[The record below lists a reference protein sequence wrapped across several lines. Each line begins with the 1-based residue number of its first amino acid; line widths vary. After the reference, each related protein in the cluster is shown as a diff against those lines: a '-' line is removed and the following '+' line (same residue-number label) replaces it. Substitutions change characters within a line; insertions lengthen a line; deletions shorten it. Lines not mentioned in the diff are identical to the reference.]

1 MEHGEQTSQR
11 GMMRVIVC
19 VKQICL
25 TYARTGMDPGQYFLA
40 PEDKLYRVN
49 PYDEAAL
56 ELALQIKE
64 IQGSGEIILLTLG
77 PIIAE
82 AELRR
87 CLARGADDIY
97 QIDTEGGMDPWD
109 KSRLLARVIG
119 DMGADFILCGK
130 ESLDKRNGQV
140 GAFIAQHLGMPFV
153 SVIVNLTI
161 TDNATARAKRSAGR
175 GVREAVECPLPAVF
189 SVDLGLHEPRLVT
202 YEGKRRARSI
212 EIRRLDYREWISA
225 GKTTSMGVL
234 APRPRPKRIPPP
246 DSRLEA
252 YDRIQQ
258 ILSGSRVEKQGAI
271 LRGDAESQ
279 AEGIISFLDEHGF
292 LEFKKVPKEE

>member
-1 MEHGEQTSQR
+1 
-11 GMMRVIVC
+11 MMRIIVC

-40 PEDKLYRVN
+40 PEDKVYCVN
-49 PYDEAAL
+49 PYDEVAL

-64 IQGSGEIILLTLG
+64 VQGSGEIILLTLG

-87 CLARGADDIY
+87 CVAMGADDIY
-97 QIDTEGGMDPWD
+97 QIDTEAGMDPWD
-109 KSRLLARVIG
+109 KSRLLAGVIG
-119 DMGADFILCGK
+119 DMGADLILCGK

-140 GAFIAQHLGMPFV
+140 GAFVAQHLGMPFV
-153 SVIVNLTI
+153 SAIVGLTV
-161 TDNATARAKRSAGR
+161 TDNATARAIRSAGR

-189 SVDLGLHEPRLVT
+189 SADLGLHEPGLVT

-225 GKTTSMGVL
+225 RKTVSVGIL
-234 APRPRPKRIPPP
+234 PPRPRPKRVPPP
-246 DSRLEA
+246 DSGLEA
-252 YDRIQQ
+252 FYRIGQ
-258 ILSGSRVEKQGAI
+258 LLMGSRVEKQGAI
-271 LRGDAESQ
+271 LIGDPESQ
-279 AEGIISFLDEHGF
+279 AEGIISFLEEHGF
-292 LEFKKVPKEE
+292 LEFKKIPKKE

>member
-1 MEHGEQTSQR
+1 
-11 GMMRVIVC
+11 MMRIIVC

-56 ELALQIKE
+56 EIALQIKE
-64 IQGSGEIILLTLG
+64 LQGSGEIILLTLG

-212 EIRRLDYREWISA
+212 EIRRIDYFKSISA

>member
-1 MEHGEQTSQR
+1 
-11 GMMRVIVC
+11 MMRIIVC

-64 IQGSGEIILLTLG
+64 VEESGEIILLTLG

-82 AELRR
+82 VELRR

-97 QIDTEGGMDPWD
+97 QIDTEGEMDPWD
-109 KSRLLARVIG
+109 KSRLLAKVIG
-119 DMGADFILCGK
+119 DMGADLILCGK

-140 GAFIAQHLGMPFV
+140 GAFVAHHLGMPFV
-153 SVIVNLTI
+153 SAIVNLTI
-161 TDNATARAKRSAGR
+161 TDNATARAIRSAGR

-189 SVDLGLHEPRLVT
+189 SADLGLHEPRLVT
-202 YEGKRRARSI
+202 YAGKRRARSI
-212 EIRRLDYREWISA
+212 EIRRLDYRDWISA
-225 GKTTSMGVL
+225 RKTISMGVVP
-234 APRPRPKRIPPP
+234 PRPRPKRIPSP
-246 DSRLEA
+246 DSGLEA
-252 YDRIQQ
+252 FYRIGQ
-258 ILSGSRVEKQGAI
+258 LLMGSRVEKQGAI
-271 LRGDAESQ
+271 LRGDPESQ
-279 AEGIISFLDEHGF
+279 AEGIISFLEEHGF
-292 LEFKKVPKEE
+292 LEFKKIPKKE

>member
-1 MEHGEQTSQR
+1 
-11 GMMRVIVC
+11 MMKIIVC

-49 PYDEAAL
+49 PYDEAGL

-64 IQGSGEIILLTLG
+64 LQGSGEIILLTLG

-82 AELRR
+82 VELRR

-97 QIDTEGGMDPWD
+97 QIDTEGEMDPWG
-109 KSRLLARVIG
+109 KSQLLARVIG
-119 DMGADFILCGK
+119 DMGADLILCGK

-140 GAFIAQHLGMPFV
+140 GAFIAHHLGMPFV
-153 SVIVNLTI
+153 STIVDLTI
-161 TDNATARAKRSAGR
+161 TDNATARAKRIAGR

-225 GKTTSMGVL
+225 RKTISMGVL
-234 APRPRPKRIPPP
+234 APRPRPKRVPSP
-246 DSRLEA
+246 DSGLEA
-252 YDRIQQ
+252 FYRIGE
-258 ILSGSRVEKQGAI
+258 LLMGSRVEKQGVI

-292 LEFKKVPKEE
+292 WSSKRSQKRSEQHGKRH

>member
-1 MEHGEQTSQR
+1 
-11 GMMRVIVC
+11 MMRIIVC
-19 VKQICL
+19 AKQICL
-25 TYARTGMDPGQYFLA
+25 TYARTGMDPREYFLA

-64 IQGSGEIILLTLG
+64 LQGSGEIILLTLG

-87 CLARGADDIY
+87 CLAKGADDIY
-97 QIDTEGGMDPWD
+97 QIDTEAGMDPWD
-109 KSRLLARVIG
+109 KSRLLAEVIG
-119 DMGADFILCGK
+119 DMGADLILCGK

-140 GAFIAQHLGMPFV
+140 GAFVAQHLEMPFV
-153 SVIVNLTI
+153 SGIVNLTI
-161 TDNATARAKRSAGR
+161 TDNATARALRSAGR

-189 SVDLGLHEPRLVT
+189 SAELGLHEPRLVT

-212 EIRRLDYREWISA
+212 KIRRLDYRAWISA
-225 GKTTSMGVL
+225 RKTVSVGIL
-234 APRPRPKRIPPP
+234 PPRPRPKRVPPP
-246 DSRLEA
+246 DSGLEA
-252 YDRIQQ
+252 FYRIGQ
-258 ILSGSRVEKQGAI
+258 LLMGSRVEKQGAV

-279 AEGIISFLDEHGF
+279 AEGIISFLEEHGF
-292 LEFKKVPKEE
+292 LEFKKIPKKE

>member
-1 MEHGEQTSQR
+1 
-11 GMMRVIVC
+11 MRIIVC

-64 IQGSGEIILLTLG
+64 LQGSGEIILLTLG

-82 AELRR
+82 VELRR

-97 QIDTEGGMDPWD
+97 QIDAEGEMDPWD
-109 KSRLLARVIG
+109 KSLLLARAIG
-119 DMGADFILCGK
+119 DMGADLILCGK

-140 GAFIAQHLGMPFV
+140 SAFVAQHLGMPFV
-153 SVIVNLTI
+153 SAIVDLSV
-161 TDNATARAKRSAGR
+161 TDSGTARAKRSAGR
-175 GVREAVECPLPAVF
+175 GVREAVECLLPAVF

-212 EIRRLDYREWISA
+212 EIRRLDYREWMSA
-225 GKTTSMGVL
+225 RKTNSMGVVP
-234 APRPRPKRIPPP
+234 PRPRTKRIPPP
-246 DSRLEA
+246 DSGLEA
-252 YDRIQQ
+252 FYRIGQ
-258 ILSGSRVEKQGAI
+258 LLLGSRVEKQGAI
-271 LRGDAESQ
+271 LRGDPESQ
-279 AEGIISFLDEHGF
+279 AAGMISFLDEHGF
-292 LEFKKVPKEE
+292 LEFKKVPKNE